1 MPRLRIQLTDCPR
14 RALVLTD
21 TPRPDC
27 RACGGE
33 GGTEYDYGD
42 HNGEYAG
49 TEWDPC
55 TCWNENRRWTL
66 LPLPRLPRR
75 LRRRGCAGRDPWGP
89 NGGYSN
95 EPPF

>member
-1 MPRLRIQLTDCPR
+1 MLRLRIQHTTWPR

-33 GGTEYDYGD
+33 GGHEYDYGD
-42 HNGEYAG
+42 EAGEYAG

-55 TCWNENRRWTL
+55 PCWDENRRWIL
-66 LPLPRLPRR
+66 VPLPRLPRR
-75 LRRRGCAGRDPWGP
+75 RTAARDPWAA
-89 NGGYSN
+89 NGSSD